1 MKRIAAAWA
10 VGSFSSIEAELSIIS
25 TIEIGRFSW
34 VNSDR
39 SWRMPSS
46 KTAKSFCRRSV
57 TKLLRASVTD
67 RLRLMI
73 SMPVPKLGVWGRTCG
88 QRGGRREEAR
98 GRRGRTARS
107 SLFIAS
113 SVCGLRSAVGR
124 RAPRPAGSSTFVP
137 GRATLSSSLRF
148 LRSGTVA

>member
-1 MKRIAAAWA
+1 M
-10 VGSFSSIEAELSIIS
+10 SIIS
-25 TIEIGRFSW
+25 TSEIGRFSW

-57 TKLLRASVTD
+57 TKLLRASVTE

-73 SMPVPKLGVWGRTCG
+73 SIPVPKLGVWGRTCG
-88 QRGGRREEAR
+88 QRGGRAR
-98 GRRGRTARS
+98 AGRRPARQRD
-107 SLFIAS
+107 ADQ
-113 SVCGLRSAVGR
+113 LRHRSFR
-124 RAPRPAGSSTFVP
+124 RVAAQERGDGAPVPAGSSTLVP

-148 LRSGTVA
+148 LRSGTVAYARR